1 MSFVGVGEAL
11 ADAEQVLDQIASIF
25 EHGWQVYTQNLW
37 SFLDVLFCG
46 IFAAYLGIRL
56 HGIRIADDRI
66 ADASATTAF
75 DVLGCGAP
83 VLIPRLA
90 FNVMSENLLFVGLRG
105 MMRDFLTL
113 TALAVW
119 SFAGFLLSIKWLH
132 NDLHKV
138 TYSF

>member
-1 MSFVGVGEAL
+1 MQL
-11 ADAEQVLDQIASIF
+11 LDQIASIL

-37 SFLDVLFCG
+37 SFLDVMFCL
-46 IFAAYLGIRL
+46 IFAAYLSIRL
-56 HGIRIADDRI
+56 HGVRISDEDDARS
-66 ADASATTAF
+66 AATTAF

-132 NDLHKV
+132 NDLYEV
-138 TYSF
+138 SVATSICARAFY